1 MYHNHT
7 CNGPVTFN
15 PYCRNGKITVPDR
28 ILWDNCLDN
37 TDKFPYLCEKFLKMT
52 VKTKSKSVLQTYEKH
67 LDDRFWMVEEAAS
80 GIPASAVFDLIQMT
94 HLNKSFFAGMLN
106 LSTKTLD
113 RYRQGGKQLNAASG
127 ELMLKLLSLFKKGE
141 KIFGNSTEFQ
151 KWIEKPAYGLGLK
164 VPKELMRTSAGIDLI
179 MEELIR
185 IEYGYIV

>member
-1 MYHNHT
+1 MA
-7 CNGPVTFN
+7 
-15 PYCRNGKITVPDR
+15 
-28 ILWDNCLDN
+28 
-37 TDKFPYLCEKFLKMT
+37 
-52 VKTKSKSVLQTYEKH
+52 VKTKPKSVLRAYEKH

-94 HLNKSFFAGMLN
+94 HLNKSFFAGILN

>member
-1 MYHNHT
+1 
-7 CNGPVTFN
+7 
-15 PYCRNGKITVPDR
+15 
-28 ILWDNCLDN
+28 
-37 TDKFPYLCEKFLKMT
+37 
-52 VKTKSKSVLQTYEKH
+52 
-67 LDDRFWMVEEAAS
+67 MVEEAAS
-80 GIPASAVFDLIQMT
+80 GVPASAVFDLIQLT

-113 RYRQGGKQLNAASG
+113 RYRQGEKHLNPSSS
-127 ELMLKLLSLFKKGE
+127 ELMLKLFSLFKKGE
-141 KIFGNSTEFQ
+141 EIFGNTSEFQ

>member
-1 MYHNHT
+1 
-7 CNGPVTFN
+7 
-15 PYCRNGKITVPDR
+15 
-28 ILWDNCLDN
+28 
-37 TDKFPYLCEKFLKMT
+37 MT
-52 VKTKSKSVLQTYEKH
+52 VKTKPKSVLRTYEKH

>member
-1 MYHNHT
+1 
-7 CNGPVTFN
+7 
-15 PYCRNGKITVPDR
+15 
-28 ILWDNCLDN
+28 
-37 TDKFPYLCEKFLKMT
+37 MT